1 MADVRGMSRGE
12 AIDRALV
19 PGVLAG
25 IVAAVVMGL
34 FAMIAAA
41 TYRHLPFST
50 PLREIAVLANP
61 ELAAP
66 PAQQAS
72 GGQQL
77 GIARELVVF
86 AGAIHL
92 AVGAFFGAL
101 FGLVARGARLRGSGA
116 VAAGILYGLGVIALM
131 SVVVLPAAG
140 RLSGA
145 GEPISNLAGRV
156 GWATFAAAHV
166 LFGLVLGLWVLVRP
180 SDVAQD
186 LTGPGTEREVA
197 E

>member
-1 MADVRGMSRGE
+1 MVDGRSVPRGE

-25 IVAAVVMGL
+25 IVAAALMGL
-34 FAMIAAA
+34 FAIIAAA

-50 PLREIAVLANP
+50 PLREIAVLADP
-61 ELAAP
+61 GLAPP
-66 PAQQAS
+66 PAQAA
-72 GGQQL
+72 GGQHPDVAQGPL
-77 GIARELVVF
+77 VF

-92 AVGAFFGAL
+92 MVGAL
-101 FGLVARGARLRGSGA
+101 FGAVFGLGARAARLRGSAA
-116 VAAGILYGLGVIALM
+116 VAAGILYGFVVMALM
-131 SVVVLPAAG
+131 SVVVLPVAG

-156 GWATFAAAHV
+156 GWATFAAAHA

-180 SDVAQD
+180 WDVARAPDRARDQ
-186 LTGPGTEREVA
+186 GRG
-197 E
+197 

>member
-1 MADVRGMSRGE
+1 MADVRSVPRGE

-25 IVAAVVMGL
+25 IVAAVVMAL
-34 FAMIAAA
+34 FATIAAV
-41 TYRHLPFST
+41 TWRHLLFST

-66 PAQQAS
+66 SAQQ
-72 GGQQL
+72 L
-77 GIARELVVF
+77 DVAREPLVF

-92 AVGAFFGAL
+92 AVGALFGAV
-101 FGLVARGARLRGSGA
+101 FGLAARAARLRGRAA
-116 VAAGILYGLGVIALM
+116 VVAGVLYGLVVMALM
-131 SVVVLPAAG
+131 STVVLPAAG

-166 LFGLVLGLWVLVRP
+166 LFGLILGLWVLVRP
-180 SDVAQD
+180 GDVARD
-186 LTGPGTEREVA
+186 LTAPGTEREVT